1 MTMFFI
7 KEQLL
12 FFRHRWR
19 ILPLDDHG
27 SHESESGCQKEKSG
41 CGGSGRKRLLNIG
54 LKIRQTALRQL
65 PDFCGLVPKG
75 R

>member
-12 FFRHRWR
+12 FSGIDEVGQLRHRWR

-27 SHESESGCQKEKSG
+27 SHESESGCQKENLDVVEVVEK
-41 CGGSGRKRLLNIG
+41 
-54 LKIRQTALRQL
+54 
-65 PDFCGLVPKG
+65 DF
-75 R
+75 